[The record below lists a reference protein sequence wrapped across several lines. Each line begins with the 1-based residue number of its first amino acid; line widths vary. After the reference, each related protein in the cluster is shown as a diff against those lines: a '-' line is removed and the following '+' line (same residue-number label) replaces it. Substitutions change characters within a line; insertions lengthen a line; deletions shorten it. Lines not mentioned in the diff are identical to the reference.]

1 MRKIV
6 GELEAYG
13 RWMAKHIDFAD
24 EMGESVL
31 SRCIEYGYTDP
42 SPAGSKILCPDM
54 TSRMQQLHLAV
65 NRLVEPQREAVT
77 LHFCAPVKPDGRLW
91 TTSQL
96 AKLVHMNK
104 GRFRAELNKGIDNLD
119 RVRFTTVKPRVASAI
134 RLRM

>member
-6 GELEAYG
+6 AELEAYG

-24 EMGESVL
+24 EMGESIL
-31 SRCIEYGYTDP
+31 SRYIEYGYTDP

-77 LHFCAPVKPDGRLW
+77 LFFCAPVKEDGRCW
-91 TTSQL
+91 TKSQL
-96 AKLVHMNK
+96 AKLVGMNK
-104 GRFRAELNKGIDNLD
+104 GRFKAELKKGIESLD
-119 RVRFTTVKPRVASAI
+119 KVRFKKAKPKVASA
-134 RLRM
+134 RLKM